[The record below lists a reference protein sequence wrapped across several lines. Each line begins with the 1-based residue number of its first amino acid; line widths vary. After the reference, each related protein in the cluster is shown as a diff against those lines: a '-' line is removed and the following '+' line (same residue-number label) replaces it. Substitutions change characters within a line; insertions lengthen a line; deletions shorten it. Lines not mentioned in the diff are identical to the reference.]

1 MYGYLTSPRSRA
13 GGNPRARANIT
24 QLKNAAVHCRG
35 AIAAQKAGKNYRSA
49 NAEKQIQKFC
59 QQKRLDTQRECKKF
73 QDKADPKK
81 IDYWCGRRFDTKGNL
96 LPYASE
102 TELAAQLWEGN
113 GNGNGEFE
121 PSGDEDYDT
130 GESSS
135 SPLPLVGGAIAAIL
149 LFGGLGLFLTRK
161 KS

>member
-1 MYGYLTSPRSRA
+1 MYCYLSPPLGRA
-13 GGNPRARANIT
+13 GGNPRARPNS
-24 QLKNAAVHCRG
+24 LLRNAAANCRG
-35 AIAAQKAGKNYRSA
+35 AIAAQKAGKKYHGLNAA
-49 NAEKQIQKFC
+49 NQVQKFC

-73 QDKADPKK
+73 EDKADPKK
-81 IDYWCGRRFDTKGNL
+81 IDYWCSRRFDSKGKL

-102 TELAAQLWEGN
+102 SELAEKLWE

-121 PSGDEDYDT
+121 PSGDEDYDS

-149 LFGGLGLFLTRK
+149 LFGGLGLYLTRK
-161 KS
+161 K

>member
-13 GGNPRARANIT
+13 GGNPRARANS
-24 QLKNAAVHCRG
+24 LLRNAAANCRG
-35 AIAAQKAGKNYRSA
+35 AIAAEKAGKKYHGL
-49 NAEKQIQKFC
+49 NAAKQVQKFC
-59 QQKRLDTQRECKKF
+59 HQKRLDTQRECKKF

-81 IDYWCGRRFDTKGNL
+81 IDYWCSRRFDTKGNL

-102 TELAAQLWEGN
+102 TELAAQLWDEPAG
-113 GNGNGEFE
+113 GGSGEEFE
-121 PSGDEDYDT
+121 PSGEEDYDT

-149 LFGGLGLFLTRK
+149 LFGGLGLYLTRK
-161 KS
+161 